1 MQLTSIPN
9 CLKSLINWTIES
21 ALKSEFFLNV
31 YRISSINFDCL
42 LKIEEIAVKKVEIDA
57 IIKNNTD
64 SNERIF
70 WKSS

>member
-1 MQLTSIPN
+1 MLKNFLT
-9 CLKSLINWTIES
+9 LILYDLLFYRS
-21 ALKSEFFLNV
+21 YLASKSEFFLNV

-64 SNERIF
+64 SNAVG
-70 WKSS
+70 K